1 MKTDPRVDAYIARQA
16 DFARPILEHLR
27 AMIHEA
33 CPDCE
38 ETLKWSMP
46 SFLYKGKIL
55 AGFAAFKAHATFGY
69 WNDSMLQQEEKNRS
83 AMGQFGRLTSV
94 ADLPDRAKLIDLTRQ
109 SMVLIDS
116 GAKPPRATAKKAP
129 FTVPQDMRAAIDGNT
144 AAKATFDAF
153 PPSAQ
158 REYVEWI
165 TDAKTD
171 ATREKRLGQTVE
183 WLAEGKRR
191 HWKYENC

>member
-1 MKTDPRVDAYIARQA
+1 MKTDPRVDAYIAKQA
-16 DFARPILEHLR
+16 DFARPILTHLR
-27 AMIHEA
+27 DMLHEA

-46 SFLYKGKIL
+46 SFLYQGKIL

-83 AMGQFGRLTSV
+83 AMGQFGRLTSLD
-94 ADLPDRAKLIDLTRQ
+94 DLPDRDRLIALTRD
-109 SMVLIDS
+109 SMALIDS

-129 FTVPQDMRAAIDGNT
+129 FTVPQDMQAAIGANS
-144 AAKATFDAF
+144 AARATFDGF

-158 REYVEWI
+158 REYVEWV
-165 TDAKTD
+165 TEAKSD
-171 ATREKRLGQTVE
+171 ATRGKRLAQSVE

-191 HWKYENC
+191 HWKYANC